1 MKRTRK
7 NLPGSF
13 PPTDPA
19 ALQTLMCRAG
29 LAVAV
34 LDASGQLSMMSPG
47 LETLLHRPFAIVSAE
62 SLAEVFHLY
71 GEVGRLLERRID
83 QDEAAALLRRNVGA
97 KRGPAVDRE
106 GFGAAIV
113 A

>member
-1 MKRTRK
+1 MKRTQK

-13 PPTDPA
+13 PPADPA
-19 ALQTLMCRAG
+19 ALRKLMCRAG

-47 LETLLHRPFAIVSAE
+47 LENLLHRPVAIVSAE

-71 GEVGRLLERRID
+71 GD
-83 QDEAAALLRRNVGA
+83 
-97 KRGPAVDRE
+97 
-106 GFGAAIV
+106 GAASSV
-113 A
+113 PMKCRSCEPHAGWSSKTPSSR